1 MNIYVAMPVTQEH
14 INTLKASCPEGN
26 FEFARVLNGADERSA
41 KDPFELNREMIKSA
55 DVVVGNIPVDIL
67 PECTRLKLLQLNMAG
82 SDAYAGKLPAG
93 AELANASGAYGLAI
107 SEHMLGMLL
116 VLMKKLDV
124 YRDNQNKGLW
134 RDEGNVESIENA
146 KVLVVGLGDI
156 GGEFAMRCKKLG
168 AYCIGI
174 RRSKAAKP
182 DFVNELHTLEALDN
196 LLSDADVVALAL
208 PNSAESRGLM
218 NEERLL
224 KMKRGAILLNVGR
237 GNAVDTDALV
247 RVLNSGRIKAGL
259 DVTDPEPLPQGH
271 PLWNCPGALI
281 TPHISGYYHLKQTH
295 DRIIEIAAANIRS
308 LLDGKPI
315 LNAVDA
321 ETGYRKPDNRF

>member
-1 MNIYVAMPVTQEH
+1 
-14 INTLKASCPEGN
+14 
-26 FEFARVLNGADERSA
+26 
-41 KDPFELNREMIKSA
+41 
-55 DVVVGNIPVDIL
+55 
-67 PECTRLKLLQLNMAG
+67 
-82 SDAYAGKLPAG
+82 
-93 AELANASGAYGLAI
+93 
-107 SEHMLGMLL
+107 
-116 VLMKKLDV
+116 
-124 YRDNQNKGLW
+124 
-134 RDEGNVESIENA
+134 
-146 KVLVVGLGDI
+146 
-156 GGEFAMRCKKLG
+156 MRCKKLG